1 MPLSSNSQL
10 RTHYWNKHSYA
21 TSAAGPSS
29 SRCSNVEETAQLRR
43 VRGRVED
50 TYRYKNRTCRCR
62 LGLTHLLSAWFSL
75 GVRSQTDRGKTD
87 DGDATSIHP
96 CSMYG
101 EPSQVVLWIKQFS
114 QGIAC
119 VLSLR
124 LMCAQHLPPAVLDS
138 YLSPYLGHRDIS
150 PPLRAVSEL
159 LVLLPALSPPR
170 LFLLSVPPLL
180 YCIVLYCSLL
190 ILHSLLGAKS
200 G

>member
-1 MPLSSNSQL
+1 MAHSPSCECCLERVSMLKRRIVSCVKHRQPAEAWTTLILKLSRPGLSFHGAPPEWLFILDKVAIVHLPAVWRWVPLSSNSQL

-75 GVRSQTDRGKTD
+75 GVRSQIDRGKTN

-101 EPSQVVLWIKQFS
+101 EPSQ
-114 QGIAC
+114 
-119 VLSLR
+119 
-124 LMCAQHLPPAVLDS
+124 AVL
-138 YLSPYLGHRDIS
+138 
-150 PPLRAVSEL
+150 
-159 LVLLPALSPPR
+159 
-170 LFLLSVPPLL
+170 
-180 YCIVLYCSLL
+180 
-190 ILHSLLGAKS
+190 
-200 G
+200 